1 MHIQKTPHINECT
14 YRLMHLQTNA
24 HTDKQAHKFI
34 VSFFDEDARSN
45 KRTAKKFSFE
55 LSLYKFV
62 H

>member
-1 MHIQKTPHINECT
+1 MQIQTNALTDKCT